1 MQTLT
6 AADTNGLEISLAVEE
21 IKFVNALNAL
31 PDLRDNRD
39 NRHSPTFLVAT
50 VVFATLVGRSNVSGL
65 HCYIT
70 NKIEWLREVTGNK
83 DATPISRVHLPGMS
97 ANLDWLALS
106 CVKLHPLCKRCKIP
120 PADCRRN

>member
-1 MQTLT
+1 MPTLT

-31 PDLRDNRD
+31 PDLRDNRGK
-39 NRHSPTFLVAT
+39 RHSPTFLVAT
-50 VVFATLVGRSNVSGL
+50 VVFATLVGRSKVSGL
-65 HCYIT
+65 HRYMT

-106 CVKLHPLCKRCKIP
+106 CVKLHPLCKRCNIP